1 MIFQPEQLATN
12 SLRRFPRGAEIC
24 QVLAA
29 AINSADAAA
38 SIKKIV
44 TLSGNL
50 LIVDHNTYDLEV
62 YKRIF
67 VLAAGKAAVP
77 MATAVSEIL
86 GDLISSGVVITKHGY
101 IDPKLS
107 ILQPQIIVFEAGHP
121 VPDRR
126 SLKASSKLVSS
137 IRNLDQDDLVICLFS
152 GGGSSLMLQPATGLS
167 LKDIQDTISLLL
179 TCGATID
186 EINTIRKHLDELK
199 GGKLAKLLFPA
210 TVITLL
216 LSDVIGDQ
224 LDVIAS
230 GPTVADN
237 STFEDG
243 LAVLKQYNLISQ
255 APQAVFTHL
264 SNGIARNIP
273 ETIKPGDPVL
283 DKVQYV
289 LVGSNT
295 QSALAALQAAEA
307 LGFTSSLLSSPI
319 HGEAA
324 QVGLELAE
332 TAKSLWVSHAA
343 GSPPAC
349 IINGGE
355 TTVTVK
361 GTGLGGRNQELA
373 LGAVHSLAGI
383 DQIMLISLA
392 TDGGDGPTD
401 AAGAVVT
408 NQTYSIGLAKN
419 LYPLDFLERNDAYH
433 YFEPLGDLIKT
444 GPTLT
449 NVNDLVFIFRVQPG

>member
-1 MIFQPEQLATN
+1 MIIQPEQFTTHSLRGFPRSDDICQLLAT
-12 SLRRFPRGAEIC
+12 
-24 QVLAA
+24 

-38 SIKKIV
+38 AIKKV
-44 TLSGNL
+44 VSLSGNL
-50 LIVDHNTYDLEV
+50 LIVDQNTYDLAV

-77 MATAVSEIL
+77 MAAAVSEIL
-86 GDLISSGVVITKHGY
+86 RNLITSGVVITKDGY
-101 IDPKLS
+101 VDPKLS
-107 ILQPQIIVFEAGHP
+107 IIKPQIKIFEAGHP
-121 VPDRR
+121 VPDQR
-126 SLKASSKLVSS
+126 SLDASSKLISS
-137 IRNLDQDDLVICLFS
+137 IHNLVHDDLVICLFS
-152 GGGSSLMLQPATGLS
+152 GGGSSLLLKPAAGLS

-210 TVITLL
+210 TVVTLL
-216 LSDVIGDQ
+216 LSDVIGDH

-230 GPTVADN
+230 GPTVADK
-237 STFEDG
+237 STFEQA
-243 LAVLKQYNLISQ
+243 LAVLNQYKLIDQ
-255 APQAVFTHL
+255 APPAVLAHL
-264 SNGIARNIP
+264 SNGIARKIP

-283 DKVQYV
+283 AKVQSV
-289 LVGSNT
+289 LVGSNI
-295 QSALAALQAAEA
+295 QSARVALHAAED
-307 LGFTSSLLSSPI
+307 LGFKASLLKSPI
-319 HGEAA
+319 HGEASR
-324 QVGLELAE
+324 VGLELAE
-332 TAKSLWVSHAA
+332 SAKSLLISLAA
-343 GSPPAC
+343 GSLPAC
-349 IINGGE
+349 IIAGGE

-373 LGAVHSLAGI
+373 LGAVNSLAGI

-408 NQTYSIGLAKN
+408 NQTYSLGLAKN
-419 LYPLDFLERNDAYH
+419 LNPLDFLERNDAYH

-449 NVNDLVFIFRVQPG
+449 NVNDLVFIFRV